1 MAQIFQPMLLG
12 PWISNE
18 GRKMTNLAMKPDKK
32 DLAFVKDLIE
42 AGKVT
47 PVIDKSFPL
56 SALAEALQYYGE
68 GRSRGKVVVT
78 MEHLEGEN
86 G

>member
-1 MAQIFQPMLLG
+1 
-12 PWISNE
+12 
-18 GRKMTNLAMKPDKK
+18 MTNLAMKPDKK
-32 DLAFVKDLIE
+32 DLAFIKELIE

-56 SALAEALQYYGE
+56 SELPEALRYYGE

-78 MEHLEGEN
+78 VAH
-86 G
+86 